1 MFSFFLDILACTTL
15 QELSPLNLAAGF
27 FFLFLSVKLQ
37 RNYSV
42 IFFSFKV
49 THLTVA
55 QISSCQHVT
64 DVCFLHVLFPGNA
77 SRPLHGLRGRFEA

>member
-1 MFSFFLDILACTTL
+1 MYNTVRVKPPESG
-15 QELSPLNLAAGF
+15 SRF

-64 DVCFLHVLFPGNA
+64 DVCFLHVFFPGNA